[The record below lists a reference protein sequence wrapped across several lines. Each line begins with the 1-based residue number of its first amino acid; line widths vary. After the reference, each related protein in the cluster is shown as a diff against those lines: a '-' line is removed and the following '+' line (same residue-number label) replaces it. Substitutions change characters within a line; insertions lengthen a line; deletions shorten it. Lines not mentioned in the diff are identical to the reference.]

1 MLFQRIYLLLV
12 LVFSCTFLYACACA
26 STDSCAEEW
35 YGGTDRDSMDRK
47 NAKCFDQE
55 KYDSCVERCIAPP
68 SGYSISEYCKE
79 QAVYRCSDRKIY
91 SSK

>member
-1 MLFQRIYLLLV
+1 MLFQRVYLLLV

-47 NAKCFDQE
+47 NAKCLDQE
-55 KYDSCVERCIAPP
+55 KYDFCLSRHSNSQNPDVQLQCREESLYVCRERKKA
-68 SGYSISEYCKE
+68 S
-79 QAVYRCSDRKIY
+79 
-91 SSK
+91 